1 METLTNNRPLWIAL
15 GVSIA
20 LHAAIL
26 VFVQVDFAPIPRD
39 PIVLNMRLVKPVTP
53 PTINEEIMNESLT
66 TTPIEEPVQDV
77 TLNEDES
84 PINWDFSP
92 FFDPVL
98 PIPSDNFD
106 TDNLDTESL
115 AVDEPEE
122 TEPVS
127 PIAQLSAEDI
137 VQSIADMAAA
147 KAEEENEKRIRRLAG
162 EGTSSIEETFYLR
175 SWLRKVRRVGQ
186 LNYPRE
192 AVEQKLYGKLSLY
205 VSIAPDGS
213 LVETRVLKSSGHE
226 VLDKAAVEIVKLAAP
241 FAPFPMSIASDT
253 DLLEIV
259 REWEFRKDAYTT
271 DPPEAE

>member
-1 METLTNNRPLWIAL
+1 METLNNNRPLWIAL
-15 GVSIA
+15 GVSLA

-53 PTINEEIMNESLT
+53 PTINEEIVNESLT
-66 TTPIEEPVQDV
+66 TVPIEEPVQDV
-77 TLNEDES
+77 TLDEEES
-84 PINWDFSP
+84 LINWDFNQ
-92 FFDPVL
+92 FFVPVL
-98 PIPSDNFD
+98 PIPSDD
-106 TDNLDTESL
+106 LDTESL

-137 VQSIADMAAA
+137 VQSIANMAAA
-147 KAEEENEKRIRRLAG
+147 QADEENEKRIRRLAG

-226 VLDKAAVEIVKLAAP
+226 ILDKAAVEIVKLAAP

-271 DPPEAE
+271 DPPEEE

>member
-1 METLTNNRPLWIAL
+1 METLTNNRILWIAL
-15 GVSIA
+15 GVSLI
-20 LHAAIL
+20 LHVAIL
-26 VFVQVDFAPIPRD
+26 VLVQVDFAPIPRD

-53 PTINEEIMNESLT
+53 PTIDEEIIDESLT
-66 TTPIEEPVQDV
+66 TTPVEEPVEDL
-77 TLNEDES
+77 TLEEEES
-84 PINWDFSP
+84 LINWDFNQ
-92 FFDPVL
+92 FFVPVL
-98 PIPSDNFD
+98 PIPNDDLGN
-106 TDNLDTESL
+106 ESL
-115 AVDEPEE
+115 AIA
-122 TEPVS
+122 EPVESEPAS
-127 PIAQLSAEDI
+127 PIEQLSTEDI
-137 VQSIADMAAA
+137 VRSIADMAAA
-147 KAEEENEKRIRRLAG
+147 EAEEENEKRIRRLAG

-186 LNYPRE
+186 LNYPSE

-241 FAPFPMSIASDT
+241 FAPFPASIATDT

-271 DPPEAE
+271 DPPEQD

>member
-15 GVSIA
+15 GVSLA

-39 PIVLNMRLVKPVTP
+39 PIVLNMRLVKPVAP
-53 PTINEEIMNESLT
+53 PIVDEEIIDESLT
-66 TTPIEEPVQDV
+66 TTPVEEPVEVGGPVQ
-77 TLNEDES
+77 TEEEES
-84 PINWDFSP
+84 LINWDFNP
-92 FFDPVL
+92 FVPVL
-98 PIPSDNFD
+98 PIPS
-106 TDNLDTESL
+106 ESL
-115 AVDEPEE
+115 DNESMAVS
-122 TEPVS
+122 EPVDSEPSS
-127 PIAQLSAEDI
+127 PIEQLSTEDI
-137 VQSIADMAAA
+137 VQSIADMAAVQA
-147 KAEEENEKRIRRLAG
+147 NEENEKRIRRLAG

-186 LNYPRE
+186 LNYPSE

-241 FAPFPMSIASDT
+241 FAPFPASIATDT

-271 DPPEAE
+271 DPPEQD

>member
-1 METLTNNRPLWIAL
+1 METLNNNRPLWIAL
-15 GVSIA
+15 GVSLA

-39 PIVLNMRLVKPVTP
+39 PIVLNMRLVKPVAP
-53 PTINEEIMNESLT
+53 PIVDEEIIDESLT
-66 TTPIEEPVQDV
+66 TTPVEEPVEVEEPVQ
-77 TLNEDES
+77 TEEEES
-84 PINWDFSP
+84 HINWDFNQ
-92 FFDPVL
+92 FFEPVL
-98 PIPSDNFD
+98 PIPS
-106 TDNLDTESL
+106 ESL
-115 AVDEPEE
+115 DNESMAVS
-122 TEPVS
+122 EPVNSEPSS
-127 PIAQLSAEDI
+127 PIEQLSTEDI
-137 VQSIADMAAA
+137 VQSIADMAAVQA
-147 KAEEENEKRIRRLAG
+147 NEENEKRIRRLAG

-186 LNYPRE
+186 LNYPSE

-241 FAPFPMSIASDT
+241 FAPFPASIATDT

-271 DPPEAE
+271 DPLEEE

>member
-1 METLTNNRPLWIAL
+1 METLTHNRPLWIAL
-15 GVSIA
+15 GVSLA

-53 PTINEEIMNESLT
+53 PTIDEEISNESQT
-66 TTPIEEPVQDV
+66 TTPIEEQVQDL
-77 TLNEDES
+77 TLEEEDS
-84 PINWDFSP
+84 LINWDFNER
-92 FFDPVL
+92 FVPVL
-98 PIPSDNFD
+98 PAPS
-106 TDNLDTESL
+106 ESL
-115 AVDEPEE
+115 DNESIAV
-122 TEPVS
+122 TEPIDSEPSS
-127 PIAQLSAEDI
+127 PIEQLSAEDI

-147 KAEEENEKRIRRLAG
+147 EADRENEKRIRRLAG

-186 LNYPRE
+186 LNYPSE

-226 VLDKAAVEIVKLAAP
+226 VLDKAAVDIVKLAAP
-241 FAPFPMSIASDT
+241 FAPFPASISSDT

-271 DPPEAE
+271 DPPEEE

>member
-1 METLTNNRPLWIAL
+1 METLNNNRPLWIAL
-15 GVSIA
+15 GFSLA

-53 PTINEEIMNESLT
+53 PAIDEEIMDESLT
-66 TTPIEEPVQDV
+66 ATPVEEPVEVEEPVQTV
-77 TLNEDES
+77 EEEDS
-84 PINWDFSP
+84 PINWDLNQ
-92 FFDPVL
+92 FFEPVL
-98 PIPSDNFD
+98 PIPS
-106 TDNLDTESL
+106 ESL
-115 AVDEPEE
+115 DNESMAVS
-122 TEPVS
+122 EPVDSEPSS
-127 PIAQLSAEDI
+127 PIEQLSTEDI

-147 KAEEENEKRIRRLAG
+147 QANEENEKRIRRLAG

-186 LNYPRE
+186 LNYPSE
-192 AVEQKLYGKLSLY
+192 AVEQRLYGKLSLY

-241 FAPFPMSIASDT
+241 FAPFPASIATDT

-271 DPPEAE
+271 DPPEQD

>member
-15 GVSIA
+15 GVSLA

-39 PIVLNMRLVKPVTP
+39 PIVLNMRLVKPVAP
-53 PTINEEIMNESLT
+53 PIVDEEIIDESLT
-66 TTPIEEPVQDV
+66 TIPVEEPVQV
-77 TLNEDES
+77 EES
-84 PINWDFSP
+84 VQTEEEESLINWDFNQV
-92 FFDPVL
+92 FVPVQ
-98 PIPSDNFD
+98 PVPAD
-106 TDNLDTESL
+106 TLNNESIV
-115 AVDEPEE
+115 ATEPEE
-122 TEPVS
+122 SPPSS
-127 PIAQLSAEDI
+127 PIEQLSTEDI
-137 VQSIADMAAA
+137 VQSISDMAAA
-147 KAEEENEKRIRRLAG
+147 QADEENEKRIRRLAG

-186 LNYPRE
+186 LNYPSE

-241 FAPFPMSIASDT
+241 FAPFPASIAKDT

-271 DPPEAE
+271 DPPEQD